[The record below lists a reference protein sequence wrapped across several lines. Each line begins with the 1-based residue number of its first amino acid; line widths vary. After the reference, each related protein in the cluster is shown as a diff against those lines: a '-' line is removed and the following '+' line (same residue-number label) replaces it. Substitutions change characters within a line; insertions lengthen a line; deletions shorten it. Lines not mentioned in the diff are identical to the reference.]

1 MRKLAA
7 ALLLMVAGVGIY
19 WYLMLR
25 PDEGTQPRAQAREP
39 AAAAAVTVEA
49 VPVRVGTVTRTIT
62 AVGTLQS
69 NESVILRP
77 EIAGRIARIHFQEG
91 ERVEA
96 GVPLI
101 TLDDSVYRAELA
113 QAEAGLN
120 LSRQNA
126 QRAQELFQR
135 RVGTARTRDEA
146 AAALGASEAEVALAR
161 ARLEKTRLAA
171 PFSGVLGLRRV
182 SVGDYVNP
190 GQDIVNLE
198 NIDPIKVDF
207 RVPEPALSDI
217 RVGQSVEVQVDA
229 FPGETFTGEAY
240 AIDPRIDADGR
251 SVVIRARLENDDRRL
266 RPGLFARV
274 EVIVER
280 RPNALLVPE
289 QAIVPLQDR
298 VAVFR
303 VVDDK
308 AVLAT
313 VRLGQRRAAEVE
325 IVEGLSEGDIV
336 VTAGQLK
343 IRDGAAVTVKAP
355 IGQPEPRSS

>member
-7 ALLLMVAGVGIY
+7 ALVLLAAGVGIY
-19 WYLMLR
+19 WYLVVQ
-25 PDEGTQPRAQAREP
+25 PDDGMQPRAQAQEAP
-39 AAAAAVTVEA
+39 AARTVTVEA
-49 VPVRVGTVTRTIT
+49 APVTVGTVTRSIT

-77 EIAGRIARIHFQEG
+77 EISGRIDQIHFREG

-96 GVPLI
+96 GALLVS
-101 TLDDSVYRAELA
+101 LDASVYRAELA

-120 LSRQNA
+120 LSRQNS

-146 AAALGASEAEVALAR
+146 TAALRASEAEVALAK
-161 ARLEKTRLAA
+161 ARLDKTRLVA

-190 GQDIVNLE
+190 GQEIVNLE

-207 RVPEPALSDI
+207 RVPEPSLSEI
-217 RVGQSVEVQVDA
+217 REGQAVEVQVDA
-229 FPGETFTGEAY
+229 FPGETFVGEAY
-240 AIDPRIDADGR
+240 AIDPRIDTSGR

-280 RPNALLVPE
+280 RGDAILVPE

-298 VAVFR
+298 TAVFR

-308 AVLAT
+308 AVLTT
-313 VRLGQRRAAEVE
+313 VRTGQRRSGEVE
-325 IVEGLSEGDIV
+325 IVEGLSRDDVV

-343 IRDGAAVTVKAP
+343 IRDGATVAVKAP
-355 IGQPEPRSS
+355 AGQTALGGS

>member
-1 MRKLAA
+1 MIRKLSGVLLVLAA
-7 ALLLMVAGVGIY
+7 GGAVY
-19 WYLMLR
+19 WYAMLGTDDAAR
-25 PDEGTQPRAQAREP
+25 PQAQEAPVPR
-39 AAAAAVTVEA
+39 AVTVEA
-49 VPVRVGTVTRTIT
+49 MPVTIGTVTRSIT

-77 EIAGRIARIHFQEG
+77 EISGRVQAIHFQEG

-96 GVPLI
+96 GAPLLS
-101 TLDDSVYRAELA
+101 LDDSVYRAELA

-120 LSRQNA
+120 LSRQNS

-146 AAALGASEAEVALAR
+146 TAALRASQAEVALAK
-161 ARLEKTRLAA
+161 ARLDKTKLVA

-190 GQDIVNLE
+190 GQEIVNLE

-207 RVPEPALSDI
+207 RVPEPSLSEI
-217 RVGQSVEVQVDA
+217 REGQTVEVQVDA
-229 FPGETFTGEAY
+229 FPGETFTGQAY
-240 AIDPRIDADGR
+240 AIDPRIDASGR

-274 EVIVER
+274 EVIVDR
-280 RPNALLVPE
+280 RQNAVLVPE

-298 VAVFR
+298 TAVFR

-308 AVLAT
+308 AVLTT
-313 VRLGQRRAAEVE
+313 VSLGQRRAGMVEVLD
-325 IVEGLSEGDIV
+325 GLSESDVV

-343 IRDGAAVTVKAP
+343 IRDGSIVSVKQ
-355 IGQPEPRSS
+355 GLVQQEPRSS